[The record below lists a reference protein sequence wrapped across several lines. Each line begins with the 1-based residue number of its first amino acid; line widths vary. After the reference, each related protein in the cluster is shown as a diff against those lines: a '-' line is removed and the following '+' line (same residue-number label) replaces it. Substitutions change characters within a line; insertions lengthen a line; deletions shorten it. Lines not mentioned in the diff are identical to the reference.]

1 MDVMAVKPRHQ
12 CGRDVWHAAQPLH
25 WAVMLQNPW
34 YWFGAA
40 NAQQALIFFL
50 NLAKFTKLNF
60 YM

>member
-1 MDVMAVKPRHQ
+1 
-12 CGRDVWHAAQPLH
+12 
-25 WAVMLQNPW
+25 MLQNPW